1 MRKFLPSAITMSIK
15 VVSWEVNALVEAT
28 PISAPAFV
36 NTVTSDSL
44 DKELSGT
51 LHTDKVLMYRGSFLI
66 SFNAAK
72 VSAVSPDCE
81 IVINNVSS

>member
-1 MRKFLPSAITMSIK
+1 MSIK

-28 PISAPAFV
+28 PTSGPAFV

-51 LHTDKVLMYRGSFLI
+51 LHTDKVLMYLGL
-66 SFNAAK
+66 FNFF
-72 VSAVSPDCE
+72 
-81 IVINNVSS
+81 